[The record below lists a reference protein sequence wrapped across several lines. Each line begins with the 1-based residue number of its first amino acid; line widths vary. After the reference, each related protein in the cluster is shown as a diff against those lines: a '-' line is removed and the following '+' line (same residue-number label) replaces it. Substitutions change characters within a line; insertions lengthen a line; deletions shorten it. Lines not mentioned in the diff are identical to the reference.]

1 MKVGVVTNKFIISTI
16 RFDGDFHLCEGLE
29 VRKNITKSPFGYK
42 PIGDVT
48 SNIYCPGIFRRN
60 YTKSGVPF
68 LGGGDIQKADL
79 NSGKFLRKKPRP
91 IMIPSKYLKAAHL
104 LPVAEQ

>member
-48 SNIYCPGIFRRN
+48 SNI
-60 YTKSGVPF
+60 
-68 LGGGDIQKADL
+68 
-79 NSGKFLRKKPRP
+79 
-91 IMIPSKYLKAAHL
+91 
-104 LPVAEQ
+104 